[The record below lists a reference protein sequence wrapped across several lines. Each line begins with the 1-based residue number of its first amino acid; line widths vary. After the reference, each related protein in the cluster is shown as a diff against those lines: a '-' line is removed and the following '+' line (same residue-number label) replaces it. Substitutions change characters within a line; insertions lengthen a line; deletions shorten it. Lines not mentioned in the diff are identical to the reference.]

1 MTDARLQ
8 PFVTATSV
16 VLATLAAFALH
27 LESTWWAAI
36 SAWIVANPEG
46 KLVFRKGIYRIL
58 GTLAGA
64 LVGFWIASL
73 MEGLVLLQATY
84 VAFAFAMA
92 AYARFTAE
100 HAYAWAMFWMVT
112 VLTVVMSFQNYSETG
127 SFVYNRSVEICIG
140 VFVVMIVSLLV
151 APFRVAKTDPA
162 ARSDVD
168 TAAIRDNTAIAAV
181 FGGIAVVLILV
192 LWQAFNLP
200 SLVQMVIS
208 LFVAIA
214 PSIAQMRQQIAQ
226 RFAGCLIGGTL
237 GLFITGLGIEI
248 LWIWAFLLFA
258 GIYAASF
265 VHHGDPSRSYIGTQA
280 GVAYILCMVSGAG
293 PQTSIM
299 PVVDRAAG
307 IALVFVLLG
316 VLLFTVGPW
325 LHWMAARLRKR
336 RAARSS
342 QTHAEP
348 LAVD

>member
-1 MTDARLQ
+1 MTDTQLQ

-46 KLVFRKGIYRIL
+46 KLVFRKGVYRII

-73 MEGLVLLQATY
+73 MEGVVLLQAIY

-92 AYARFTAE
+92 AYSRFTAE
-100 HAYAWAMFWMVT
+100 HAYAWAMFWIIT
-112 VLTVVMSFQNYSETG
+112 VLTVLMSFQNFSETG

-151 APFRVAKTDPA
+151 APYRV
-162 ARSDVD
+162 ARSDPAPHSD
-168 TAAIRDNTAIAAV
+168 ADKAAIRDNTAIAVV
-181 FGGIAVVLILV
+181 FGGIAVALILAI
-192 LWQAFNLP
+192 WQAFNLP

-214 PSIAQMRQQIAQ
+214 PSIAKMRQQIAQ
-226 RFAGCLIGGTL
+226 RFAGCLIGGAL
-237 GLFITGLGIEI
+237 GLFVTGLGIEI
-248 LWIWAFLLFA
+248 LWIWAFLFFA

-280 GVAYILCMVSGAG
+280 GIAYILCMVSGAG

-316 VLLFTVGPW
+316 VLLYTVGPW
-325 LHWMAARLRKR
+325 LHWMADRLRRR
-336 RAARSS
+336 RAVR
-342 QTHAEP
+342 TDKTIP
-348 LAVD
+348 VTLAVD